1 MGLRLEQ
8 YGERWKIIYSVDAA
22 GNKILWDV
30 TGDGDVF
37 VVPAGVKEIRKRAI
51 SVSNCPFLKRVMIPS
66 SVRTIQRGAFD
77 GFNSDLVV
85 FCASPEK
92 PAGFFEGE
100 YEEVFEEDGAPYYVT
115 HYGSWLCRSAVLR
128 SRDEEGRL
136 TWASFSES
144 ELSNRPRVRW
154 GCTELA

>member
-1 MGLRLEQ
+1 MALKLEQ
-8 YGERWKIIYSVDAA
+8 YGEKWKIIYSVDAA
-22 GNKILWDV
+22 GNKVLWDV
-30 TGDGDVF
+30 SGDGEVF

-51 SVSNCPFLKRVMIPS
+51 SAGNCPRLKQVNIPNC
-66 SVRTIQRGAFD
+66 VRTIHRGAFD
-77 GFNSDLVV
+77 GFGENMVV

-100 YEEVFEEDGAPYYVT
+100 YEEVFQSDGASYYVT
-115 HYGSWLCRSAVLR
+115 HYGSWLCRSAVVR

-136 TWASFSES
+136 TWASVNES
-144 ELSNRPRVRW
+144 ETANRPRVRW